1 MLLPI
6 SRKRRALIRF
16 TGVPVRA
23 VLSPPYLRINIESA
37 RRQSSLGTE
46 VLAFLREVSRKS
58 RRPRGRTARNLQFR
72 RWQEVST
79 VGRPSERVPRRKYF
93 TMAGFEALR
102 RKNCRR
108 APANFLKE
116 ASLWMAKAT
125 FQRHNEMKRWK
136 ERARLREHRNP
147 WTGSGTSIVN
157 GSPFDN

>member
-6 SRKRRALIRF
+6 SRKRRVLIRF
-16 TGVPVRA
+16 TGVQTKRRA
-23 VLSPPYLRINIESA
+23 VLSPPYLRINVESV
-37 RRQSSLGTE
+37 RRRSSLATD
-46 VLAFLREVSRKS
+46 VFAFPLEVSRKS
-58 RRPRGRTARNLQFR
+58 RHPRGATAENLQFR

-108 APANFLKE
+108 APANFIKA

-125 FQRHNEMKRWK
+125 FRRHNEMKRWK
-136 ERARLREHRNP
+136 ERLACGNIETRGRVLVHR
-147 WTGSGTSIVN
+147 S
-157 GSPFDN
+157 